1 MPTYVMLSTLGP
13 DGFAT
18 LNENP
23 RRLQA
28 VNTDVEELGV
38 KILHQYALLG
48 QYDFIN
54 IVEAPDDATMARL
67 ATRLAA
73 RGTLKTNT
81 IRTIPVDDLIA
92 ALES

>member
-1 MPTYVMLSTLGP
+1 MPTFVMLSTLGP

-23 RRLQA
+23 HRLEV
-28 VNTDVEELGV
+28 VNEEVEALGV
-38 KILHQYALLG
+38 RILHQYGLLG
-48 QYDFIN
+48 EYDFLTV
-54 IVEAPDDATMARL
+54 VEAPDNATMATL

-73 RGTLKTNT
+73 RGTLKT
-81 IRTIPVDDLIA
+81 RTIATVNVADLIA

>member
-23 RRLQA
+23 HRLKA
-28 VNTDVEELGV
+28 VNEEVEALGIH
-38 KILHQYALLG
+38 ILHQYGLLG
-48 QYDFIN
+48 EYDFLT
-54 IVEAPDDATMARL
+54 IVEAPDNAAMATL

-73 RGTLKTNT
+73 RGTLKT
-81 IRTIPVDDLIA
+81 RTISTVEVPDLIA

>member
-23 RRLQA
+23 RRLEA
-28 VNTDVEELGV
+28 VNQDVEDLGV
-38 KILHQYALLG
+38 TILHQYALLG

-54 IVEAPDDATMARL
+54 IVDAPDDATMARL

-73 RGTLKTNT
+73 RGTMKTNT
-81 IRTIPVDDLIA
+81 IKAIPIEDLISV
-92 ALES
+92 LES

>member
-81 IRTIPVDDLIA
+81 IRTIPVDDLID
-92 ALES
+92 ALEG